1 MSIEKDFSD
10 NNQEIRI
17 RNHPND
23 SVPTTVTMSNDAA
36 GSVASS
42 ETEKNDYTSD
52 EKVTTKGGEVTD
64 HEHRMYTLDTP
75 TTYFT
80 ICNMRTKT
88 SDLSYFF
95 IFLYILDLKSDDPE
109 FGVDKPSAAL
119 HEDEE
124 TDGGYGWL
132 VILGTFCIQVTAFG
146 VASCW

>member
-23 SVPTTVTMSNDAA
+23 SVPTTVTMSNDAP

-64 HEHRMYTLDTP
+64 HEHH
-75 TTYFT
+75 
-80 ICNMRTKT
+80 
-88 SDLSYFF
+88 
-95 IFLYILDLKSDDPE
+95 LKSDDPE